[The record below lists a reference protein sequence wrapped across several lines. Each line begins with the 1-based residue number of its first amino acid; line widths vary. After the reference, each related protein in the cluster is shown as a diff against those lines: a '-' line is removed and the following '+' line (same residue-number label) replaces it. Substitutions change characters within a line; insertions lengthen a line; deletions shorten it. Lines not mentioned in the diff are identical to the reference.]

1 MDNDRPVTY
10 QQLRDAIA
18 QARLFRDQGGATR
31 QRAQQVCER
40 ARQIVVQCTESTS
53 RFGRGG
59 PEPGRRTAT
68 VAGLPWTDEASTADA
83 DSLRNQIQCLERDV
97 SNLTAAL
104 ASRDVIWTAKV
115 VIAGTTGCGPEEAHR
130 MLVEQSQHEN
140 RKLREVATE
149 IAERAARG

>member
-1 MDNDRPVTY
+1 MDSDRPVTN

-18 QARLFRDQGGATR
+18 QARLVRDQGGATR

-40 ARQIVVQCTESTS
+40 ARQILVECTESTG
-53 RFGRGG
+53 RFGRGA

-68 VAGLPWTDEASTADA
+68 IAGLPWTDEASTADA
-83 DSLRNQIQCLERDV
+83 ERLQDEIERLERDV

-115 VIAGTTGCGPEEAHR
+115 VIAATTGCGPEEAHR

-140 RKLREVATE
+140 RKLREVAIE